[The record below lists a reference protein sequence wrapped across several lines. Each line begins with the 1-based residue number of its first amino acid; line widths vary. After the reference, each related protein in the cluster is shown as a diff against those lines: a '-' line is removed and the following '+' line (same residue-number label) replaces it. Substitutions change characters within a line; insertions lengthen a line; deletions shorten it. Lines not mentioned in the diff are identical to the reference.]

1 MKRTF
6 HRLLLVASVALLSA
20 SFAKA
25 QGRGGGRGGT
35 LPNNPAPTTPVTGD
49 AANGKNLYF
58 QYSCYACHGYGGETG
73 ARIFVGNWGHLGSEE
88 EFITFLRGRAN
99 FAPENKSTNMPN
111 FAENTMSD
119 KKAKDIYAYIR
130 SFKSTA
136 PPLKDIP
143 TLNAIV
149 DAAKQPAK

>member
-1 MKRTF
+1 MNWNRIF
-6 HRLLLVASVALLSA
+6 LAALLFSGA
-20 SFAKA
+20 AVA
-25 QGRGGGRGGT
+25 QEGRGGRGPTT
-35 LPNNPAPTTPVTGD
+35 LPNKPAPTTPVTGD
-49 AANGKNLYF
+49 AANGKALF
-58 QYSCYACHGYGGETG
+58 FEYSCYACHGYGGETG
-73 ARIFVGNWGHLGSEE
+73 ARVFVGNWGHLGSEE

-99 FAPENKSTNMPN
+99 VAPENKSTSMPN

-143 TLNAIV
+143 ALNAIV